1 MAEAPSREAP
11 AEPAGMKSIFNK
23 MNLSGWEGDAR
34 LWTVSQQAIRGETT
48 LENPATGN
56 TFLVWRDGTVKD
68 FDLRLSYRCSATNNS
83 GIQYRSRRITDST
96 ARNSWVVRGYQ
107 FELRNE
113 NTLPNVPGFIYD
125 EGGKRGRMCLV
136 GERASMDKNGR
147 KEVAETLIDEAG
159 FKALMRVD
167 DWNDVVIIA
176 KGNRIQH
183 YLNGRLIVDFT
194 DDNPNLA
201 ASEGVLALQ
210 LHAGKPMWVEFK
222 NIRLHEIKDEAAK

>member
-1 MAEAPSREAP
+1 
-11 AEPAGMKSIFNK
+11 
-23 MNLSGWEGDAR
+23 
-34 LWTVSQQAIRGETT
+34 
-48 LENPATGN
+48 
-56 TFLVWRDGTVKD
+56 
-68 FDLRLSYRCSATNNS
+68 
-83 GIQYRSRRITDST
+83 
-96 ARNSWVVRGYQ
+96 
-107 FELRNE
+107 
-113 NTLPNVPGFIYD
+113 
-125 EGGKRGRMCLV
+125 
-136 GERASMDKNGR
+136 MDKNGR